1 MNARR
6 LVIVIALLVCGA
18 TGLSVQRF
26 PPPEFETDYT
36 IPTMTEP
43 AARSGGFA
51 ALDVVVLGAALSVM
65 SWLTLKKRSRRWIA
79 VLMLLCLLYFG
90 LWRKGCICS
99 VGAIGNVTLAIFD
112 SRYAIPWTAAAFFF
126 LPVVFTLFF
135 GRSFCAGVCPLG
147 AAQDAV
153 LLRPVRVPEW
163 LEASLRLLA
172 WLYLSL
178 AVLYAALGSAFII
191 CRYDPFVA
199 FFRFSANPAMWVISL
214 SMLVLSVFVGRP
226 YCRFLCPLGVI
237 LRQAGRVSRHRVT
250 ITPDECIHCRL
261 CEDACPFGAIEKPT
275 AEWPRSEHPRGL
287 RRLLIYMISLPL
299 LIAAGAGLGYAVH
312 PKLAAAD
319 PVVELAGEGQLDQSG
334 RMQTKTDAVKA
345 FETTGQSVQS
355 LYEKADAKVRQF
367 AVGGTLVGGWM
378 GLVAGGT
385 LIIHSIF
392 WRRRGYEAHR
402 SGCLSCGRCFNACPR
417 HRLKAYGRAI

>member
-1 MNARR
+1 
-6 LVIVIALLVCGA
+6 
-18 TGLSVQRF
+18 
-26 PPPEFETDYT
+26 
-36 IPTMTEP
+36 
-43 AARSGGFA
+43 
-51 ALDVVVLGAALSVM
+51 
-65 SWLTLKKRSRRWIA
+65 
-79 VLMLLCLLYFG
+79 LMLLCLLYFG

-99 VGAIGNVTLAIFD
+99 VGAIGNVTLGLFD
-112 SRYAIPWTAAAFFF
+112 SHYVIPWTAAAFFF
-126 LPVVFTLFF
+126 LPIVFTLFF

-147 AAQDAV
+147 AVQDAV

-178 AVLYAALGSAFII
+178 AVLYAALGSALII

-199 FFRFSANPAMWVISL
+199 FFRFNANPAMWVISL
-214 SMLVLSVFVGRP
+214 SMLLLSVFVGRP

-237 LRQAGRVSRHRVT
+237 FRQAGRISRHRVT

-287 RRLLIYMISLPL
+287 RRLLMYIITLPF

-319 PVVELAGEGQLDQSG
+319 PVVELAGEVQQVQSG

-345 FETTGQSVQS
+345 FETTGQSAQS
-355 LYEKADAKVRQF
+355 LYEKADTKVHQF
-367 AVGGTLVGGWM
+367 AVGAALVGGWM

-402 SGCLSCGRCFNACPR
+402 SGCLSCGRCFMACPR
-417 HRLKAYGRAI
+417 HRLKAYGRAV